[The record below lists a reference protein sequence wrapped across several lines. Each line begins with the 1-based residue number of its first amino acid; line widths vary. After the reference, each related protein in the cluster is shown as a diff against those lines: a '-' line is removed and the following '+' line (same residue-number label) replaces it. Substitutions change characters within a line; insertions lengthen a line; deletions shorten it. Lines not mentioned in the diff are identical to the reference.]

1 MPKGRKSRGRRAL
14 LQTETVGHTLIC
26 NNKPRPDY
34 GLGLVVEP
42 RKLPL
47 FTIGFRSAQGRLRE
61 MIFGVAERIT
71 ILTVEGAC
79 WSRV

>member
-1 MPKGRKSRGRRAL
+1 MPKGRKGRGRRAL
-14 LQTETVGHTLIC
+14 LQTETVGHTLIS
-26 NNKPRPDY
+26 NNNPRPNY
-34 GLGLVVEP
+34 GLGWVVEP
-42 RKLPL
+42 GKLPP
-47 FTIGFRSAQGRLRE
+47 FTIGSRSAQGRLRE